1 MVRQDFLFPIS
12 EPSAKERPVNVASV
26 PQRSPFRYPGG
37 KTWLVPVFRRWMAS
51 LPAKPELLVEPFA
64 GGGIISLTT
73 AFEQRARHT
82 ILVELD
88 TQVASVW
95 QSILSEDAEWLAK
108 RILGFDLSAATLHS
122 ELDKHPRTTRERAFH
137 TILRNRTT
145 RGGILAEGAGF
156 IKVGE
161 AGKGI
166 ASRWYPGTLAR
177 RIRDIAAVSHRL
189 TFVEGDAFT
198 EIAKH
203 RENPDA
209 VFFIDPPYTA
219 GGKRAGSRLYAHSE
233 IDHERLFHECEQLAG
248 EFLMTYDH
256 TPEVISLARRHGF
269 ATRAIAMKNT
279 HHTEMSELL
288 VGKNLDWIP

>member
-1 MVRQDFLFPIS
+1 
-12 EPSAKERPVNVASV
+12 
-26 PQRSPFRYPGG
+26 
-37 KTWLVPVFRRWMAS
+37 MAS
-51 LPAKPELLVEPFA
+51 LPAPPELLVEPFA
-64 GGGIISLTT
+64 GGAIISLTS
-73 AFEQRARHT
+73 AFEKLARHT

-108 RILGFDLSAATLHS
+108 RILGFDLSTESLHS
-122 ELDKHPRTTRERAFH
+122 ELDKRPTTTRERAFH

-177 RIRDIAAVSHRL
+177 RIRDITAVSHRL
-189 TFVEGDAFT
+189 TFVEGDAFS

-203 RENPDA
+203 RDEPDA

-219 GGKRAGSRLYAHSE
+219 GGKSAGSRLYAHSQ
-233 IDHERLFHECEQLAG
+233 IDHERLFHECDQLAG

-279 HHTEMSELL
+279 HHAEMNELL
-288 VGKNLDWIP
+288 IGGNLDWIQ

>member
-1 MVRQDFLFPIS
+1 M
-12 EPSAKERPVNVASV
+12 NVASV

-51 LPAKPELLVEPFA
+51 LPSAPELLVEPFA
-64 GGGIISLTT
+64 GGAIISLTT
-73 AFEQRARHT
+73 AFEQLARHT

-108 RILGFDLSAATLHS
+108 RILGFDLSSATLHS
-122 ELDKHPRTTRERAFH
+122 ELGKHPRTTRERAFH

-177 RIRDIAAVSHRL
+177 RIRDIATVSDRM
-189 TFVEGDAFT
+189 TFIEGDAFS

-203 RENPDA
+203 RDNPDA

-233 IDHERLFHECEQLAG
+233 IDHARLFHECEQLTG

-256 TPEVISLARRHGF
+256 TPEVLSLAHRHGF

-279 HHTEMSELL
+279 HHAEISELL
-288 VGKNLDWIP
+288 IGKNLDWIP